1 MAQVII
7 YTGTNG
13 NVHVCVPTGEL
24 PIEEVLA
31 KDCPAGAIIVDDS
44 TLPQGDDANYFDA
57 WVLNN
62 GVVTVDATKKAAII
76 AAQQAEAAAKASALA
91 KLTALG
97 LTQAEISSLIGN

>member
-7 YTGTNG
+7 FTNDNG
-13 NVHVCVPTGEL
+13 GVSICVPTGEL
-24 PIEEVLA
+24 HIDEVKT
-31 KDCPAGAIIVDDS
+31 KDTPSHSIIVDDS
-44 TLPQGDDANYFDA
+44 ELPQGDDANYFDA

-76 AAQQAEAAAKASALA
+76 AKQQAQETAKTSALA

-97 LTQAEISSLIGN
+97 LTQAEVTAIIG

>member
-1 MAQVII
+1 MQVII
-7 YTGTNG
+7 YELNG
-13 NVHVCVPTGEL
+13 QVAVCTPTGEL
-24 PIEEVLA
+24 PINEVLA

-44 TLPQGDDANYFDA
+44 ALPQGDDANYFDA

-76 AAQQAEAAAKASALA
+76 AQEQAQATTKASALA

-97 LTQAEISSLIGN
+97 LTQDEVKALIG

>member
-1 MAQVII
+1 MSQVII
-7 YTGTNG
+7 YTNSNG
-13 NVHVCVPTGEL
+13 GVSVCIPTGEL

-44 TLPQGDDANYFDA
+44 TLPQGADAQYFDA

-62 GVVTVDATKKAAII
+62 GVVTVDANKKAAII
-76 AAQQAEAAAKASALA
+76 AKQESEANAKASALA

-97 LTQAEISSLIGN
+97 LTQDEVKALVG